1 MSVKPSVNEEEYFAR
16 QEAERRRR
24 VAEELQAQSIAEERE
39 RARALHFMQ
48 CPRCGMQLEEMAFGD
63 VRVDK
68 CISCEGIW
76 LDKGELE
83 ILQRKETDFLGRL
96 LSVFR

>member
-39 RARALHFMQ
+39 SARALHFMK
-48 CPRCGMQLEEMAFGD
+48 CPKCGGSWKRWLSEMFALISASA
-63 VRVDK
+63 VRVF
-68 CISCEGIW
+68 G
-76 LDKGELE
+76 
-83 ILQRKETDFLGRL
+83 
-96 LSVFR
+96 